1 MSTEQK
7 PGDPAD
13 RAVDAKADGAFGG
26 AVSHRAGYGGI
37 EFEGRTYT
45 KLQWV
50 ERTARTGG
58 TLAAGEGRMLLAE
71 IDRLRGDLQKQ
82 ADWAD
87 WAKGE
92 IDRQRVRCR
101 QIDDEAYDYAEQ
113 IEQLKAAAKDSARAE
128 RILAALREPSEDVSN
143 AVWSTWGLWD
153 AQNHFAATLHA
164 LVRAAVAAAE
174 QEVGP

>member
-37 EFEGRTYT
+37 EFEGQTYT

-50 ERTARTGG
+50 ERTARIGG

-71 IDRLRGDLQKQ
+71 IDR
-82 ADWAD
+82 
-87 WAKGE
+87 
-92 IDRQRVRCR
+92 QR
-101 QIDDEAYDYAEQ
+101 A
-113 IEQLKAAAKDSARAE
+113 
-128 RILAALREPSEDVSN
+128 ILAALREPSKWVVDAMMNWLVWTDRPFVKN
-143 AVWSTWGLWD
+143 AIRG
-153 AQNHFAATLHA
+153 
-164 LVRAAVAAAE
+164 AVTAAE
-174 QEVGP
+174 LEVGA